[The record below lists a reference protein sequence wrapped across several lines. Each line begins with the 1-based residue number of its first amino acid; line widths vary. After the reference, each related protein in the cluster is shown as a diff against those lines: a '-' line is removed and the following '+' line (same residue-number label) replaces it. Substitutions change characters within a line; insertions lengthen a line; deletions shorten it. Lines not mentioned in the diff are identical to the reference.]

1 MESQMTGN
9 IPLENSVDD
18 GEGFAI
24 LNDDGDD
31 RHWRMWW
38 RGWLL
43 GKLIVHVIVLL
54 YDVILIPDH
63 DQ

>member
-1 MESQMTGN
+1 MTGN

-18 GEGFAI
+18 GEGFSI

-31 RHWRMWW
+31 RRWRMWW
-38 RGWLL
+38 RGGLL

-54 YDVILIPDH
+54 YDVILIPWSWSVKF
-63 DQ
+63 